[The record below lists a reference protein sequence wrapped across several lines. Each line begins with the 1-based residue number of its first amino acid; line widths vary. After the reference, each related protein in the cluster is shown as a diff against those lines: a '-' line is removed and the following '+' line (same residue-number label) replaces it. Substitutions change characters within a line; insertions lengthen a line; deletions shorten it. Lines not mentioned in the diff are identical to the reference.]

1 MDASEKSKFNNLAS
15 EYKEHLMREQPNF
28 SYNKKQ
34 NNLVQQVPV
43 NQSASTSNSPLN
55 SAKSKSENYVPVI
68 KVPSYESGNTKQLSD
83 QQDEQGHIVQ
93 LQQRS
98 GNEEGSKD
106 TAVIHTN
113 SIYIS
118 INPNYKINTV
128 LLASKYFYGNIYIL
142 AIVEIARTSFI
153 HQ

>member
-106 TAVIHTN
+106 TAVTHTN

-118 INPNYKINTV
+118 INPNY
-128 LLASKYFYGNIYIL
+128 FY
-142 AIVEIARTSFI
+142 
-153 HQ
+153 